1 MKTNESKPIN
11 ENPIE
16 QSMEQ
21 SKLSYAH
28 MLEMYLQLY
37 KRHDQVMSDVK
48 DEKLKHF
55 YQTGL
60 PYYDEDGKINW
71 KIIHQFMPPD
81 MEKRLEKKYSALN
94 TNEIRLC
101 CLLFFK
107 IPHKT
112 ISEILPYQK
121 ESIRRIVYKIKQK
134 TGLKD
139 IEEMFRKII
148 VNNTSTETEK
158 TTL

>member
-1 MKTNESKPIN
+1 METNESNPIN
-11 ENPIE
+11 EKPIE

-21 SKLSYAH
+21 RRSSYAH

-71 KIIHQFMPPD
+71 EVIHQFMPPD
-81 MEKRLEKKYSALN
+81 MEKRLEEKYSSLK

-101 CLLFFK
+101 CLLFFEVK
-107 IPHKT
+107 HKT
-112 ISEILPYQK
+112 IAKILPYK
-121 ESIRRIVYKIKQK
+121 PMSIYPTICKIKQK
-134 TGLKD
+134 AGIKD
-139 IEEMFRKII
+139 LNEVFRFII
-148 VNNTSTETEK
+148 ICL
-158 TTL
+158 TT

>member
-1 MKTNESKPIN
+1 MKTNENNPIN
-11 ENPIE
+11 EKPIE

-21 SKLSYAH
+21 RRSSYAH

-48 DEKLKHF
+48 DEKLKRF

-71 KIIHQFMPPD
+71 EIIQQFMPPD
-81 MEKRLEKKYSALN
+81 MEKGLAEKHSTLN

-107 IPHKT
+107 V
-112 ISEILPYQK
+112 SEKNIAKILPYQK
-121 ESIRRIVYKIKQK
+121 ESVRHIIYKVKQK
-134 TGLKD
+134 TGIKD
-139 IEEMFRKII
+139 IEEMFGKII
-148 VNNTSTETEK
+148 VNK
-158 TTL
+158 F